1 MKNLYYELHHLKY
14 NCIFNYAIQNIKLVL
29 GAIRNTVF
37 IFWIKQSK
45 IQYLY
50 YKLYILKY

>member
-37 IFWIKQSK
+37 IF
-45 IQYLY
+45 
-50 YKLYILKY
+50 